1 MQRSI
6 NLLAQLSPSLCVA
19 SKREGAQGGTARS
32 PESGVMVRKRKSSK
46 KEEEEEEE
54 DDQGEPESKVRE
66 VQVEG
71 KGLAEPKL
79 PPTFSSVHLQEPP
92 PHPPSLK

>member
-46 KEEEEEEE
+46 KEEEEEE
-54 DDQGEPESKVRE
+54 DDQGEPESKVRG

-71 KGLAEPKL
+71 KGLAEAKL

-92 PHPPSLK
+92 PTPTPR